1 MGPAL
6 DIKINSAFLYPRARQ
21 GQVGKIKIC
30 LTFEANI
37 CPKMPYKA
45 KKRGEYFKLAR
56 CSGSSLWMFFAYLVP
71 ISVVLMKKLFLFLKI
86 RESNYFK

>member
-37 CPKMPYKA
+37 CPEMPYKA
-45 KKRGEYFKLAR
+45 KKTRRILQACQMFWLLAMDVL
-56 CSGSSLWMFFAYLVP
+56 CLFSTNISCFIEKIVSFFL
-71 ISVVLMKKLFLFLKI
+71 I
-86 RESNYFK
+86 RESNYLK